1 MIKKF
6 KHTYF
11 DITMTSSKVQKIFF
25 RFFETLVVS
34 KQFLAQKQ
42 GVKIKMIATLMKD
55 NRLIFLEIYRKSQI
69 SFSFFEKIAIEIER
83 FFAKFCLKSRNLWDL
98 I

>member
-1 MIKKF
+1 MTDDKEIQTHLFWHHDDVIKSTK
-6 KHTYF
+6 
-11 DITMTSSKVQKIFF
+11 KIFN
-25 RFFETLVVS
+25 FFETLVVS

-69 SFSFFEKIAIEIER
+69 SFSFFEKIAVEV
-83 FFAKFCLKSRNLWDL
+83 
-98 I
+98 